1 MTRTTISS
9 NRKELEDPNI
19 PKKKKKKFKNLNL
32 KLKMKFV

>member
-19 PKKKKKKFKNLNL
+19 PKKKKKFKNLNL